1 MQCFVVLSAVLSMLG
16 SLTGFSQAV
25 VRGGQSPPA
34 AVRGTPA
41 AADPYKDEAL
51 VFERFDTTVRMH
63 ADGTGE
69 RLVHVVARVQSDGAA
84 RQFGVLSVS
93 YASAYETGAIDYVR
107 VRKPDGTTVE
117 TPTADAME
125 MPAPVTREAPLYS
138 DLKEKQLPVR
148 SLTTGDALEY
158 QLHTVRTKAEAP
170 GQFWGA
176 EHFTVVGAVVL
187 SETLTLETPAGT
199 YVKVWSPNH
208 PATPAEH
215 DGLRVWRWTSSQ
227 TKPSGRDKD
236 GKMTLASSEL
246 HDPDQDANGRTLP
259 SVAWTTFHSWAEV
272 GDWYR
277 GLAASRAEPNDAV
290 RAKADEL
297 TKNAKSPEEQAR
309 AIYRFVSTQVRYVGI
324 DLGIGRYQPHPAAEV
339 LSTQYGDCKDKDT
352 LLEAMLH
359 AKGFVTAPALIGVN
373 VAPVAELPSPAV
385 FNHVITTVEMPGG
398 GGRIW
403 LDATPEV
410 EPFREL
416 SAPIRDQQ
424 ALVVPATGAAALVK
438 TPADPPFPFFE
449 RFVAVATIDR
459 DGLLK
464 GRMTMTVR
472 SDNEA
477 GFRTLLQ
484 RAAPAQWDDAVQYVS
499 GVMGFGGKVTNA
511 DLHQT
516 DLSGPMQLA
525 YDYSRPSFGDWD
537 NRRILPL
544 FPALEIAG
552 VDKEKAPEYDID
564 LGAPRTLEAH
574 TEITLPDGF
583 RADLPEAMHAKR
595 RYSTFDQTYRLEGQK
610 LVVDRK
616 VVILE
621 KKVPKANWQD
631 YREYLKSIG
640 MESGENYISLITPQ
654 PKIEVVTVTKPDG
667 KEQRLKTTP
676 GTPAAT
682 PQSVRELSKSDDST
696 AAAVELVEKARQAE
710 VAGDWESA
718 RHDLLEAKKRD
729 PKAPYLMSMMGF
741 LAMRDRKPDEAIT
754 DLKAELEQHPD
765 ANTSIVLLLAGVY
778 VQQKRGDDAISL
790 LKSYS
795 GRQDASISMALARVE
810 AQQGRPGDAV
820 RTLQAAAKDHPDDR
834 HVMQQMATELM
845 RDHREVEAAAAAK
858 AAMDGAEDPY
868 ILNGGSYTLSEL
880 KMDLPLAEKSAR
892 QAIDL
897 LESASAQR
905 SLSEVNSKAFAE
917 ANLLAATWDTLGWIL
932 FKEGKPKEAEP
943 YIAAAWFNDPN
954 VTVGGH
960 LGAVREALGEPSEAL
975 TADEMA
981 LATDHAAEEAEEY
994 AAVKASVDRLRKA
1007 GAHSTAGDTRAALQ
1021 QMRMFRVKR
1030 PTGLKGWGTFR
1041 LQLGET
1047 GVHDTDMV
1055 NGPADLKPITSEL
1068 KKLTIARAVPPGS
1081 HGYLLRDGVVSCTS
1095 SGADCEFVLMPHAGL
1110 SAEGVQ

>member
-1 MQCFVVLSAVLSMLG
+1 M
-16 SLTGFSQAV
+16 
-25 VRGGQSPPA
+25 
-34 AVRGTPA
+34 
-41 AADPYKDEAL
+41 AADPYRNEAL
-51 VFERFDTTVRMH
+51 VFEHFDTTVRMH

-69 RLVHVVARVQSDGAA
+69 RLVHVVMRVQSDGAA
-84 RQFGVLSVS
+84 RQVGVLSVS

-117 TPTADAME
+117 TPTADAIE

-148 SLTTGDALEY
+148 SLAAGDVLEY

-187 SETLTLETPAGT
+187 SETLTLETPAAT
-199 YVKVWSPNH
+199 YVKVWSPNR
-208 PATPAEH
+208 PVTPAEH
-215 DGLRVWRWTSSQ
+215 DGLRVWHWTSSQ

-236 GKMTLASSEL
+236 GKMTLAASQV
-246 HDPDQDANGRTLP
+246 HDPDQDADGRALP

-277 GLAASRAEPNDAV
+277 GLSAGRAQPNDAV
-290 RAKADEL
+290 RARAEEL
-297 TKNAKSPEEQAR
+297 TRDAKSPEDQAR

-339 LSTQYGDCKDKDT
+339 LATQYGDCKDKDT

-359 AKGFVTAPALIGVN
+359 AKGFQTAPALIGVN
-373 VAPVAELPSPAV
+373 IAPVAELPSPAV
-385 FNHVITTVEMPGG
+385 FNHVITTVEMPAG

-416 SAPIRDQQ
+416 SAPIRDQE
-424 ALVVPATGAAALVK
+424 ALVIPAAGAAALAK
-438 TPADPPFPFFE
+438 TPAEPPFPFFE
-449 RFVAVATIDR
+449 RFVAVATLDK

-472 SDNEA
+472 SDNEP

-499 GVMGFGGKVTNA
+499 GAMGFGGKVTNA

-525 YDYSRPSFGDWD
+525 YEYSRPEFADWS

-552 VDKEKAPEYDID
+552 VDKEKAPEHDID

-574 TEITLPDGF
+574 TEITLPEGF
-583 RADLPEAMHAKR
+583 RADLPEAIHAKR

-621 KKVPKANWQD
+621 KKVPKADWQD
-631 YREYLKSIG
+631 YRAYLKAIG
-640 MESGENYISLITPQ
+640 MESGENYISLIAPQ
-654 PKIEVVTVTKPDG
+654 PKIEVVQVANAGSKNKRSKAGADG
-667 KEQRLKTTP
+667 AAAAAS
-676 GTPAAT
+676 AAT
-682 PQSVRELSKSDDST
+682 ASQPGAGEKAT
-696 AAAVELVEKARQAE
+696 ALDLIEKARQAE
-710 VAGDWESA
+710 IAGDWDGA
-718 RHDLLEAKKRD
+718 RHNLDEAKKQD
-729 PKAPYLMSMMGF
+729 PKAPYLMSMYGY
-741 LAMRDRKPDEAIT
+741 LALRDRKPDEAIA
-754 DLKAELEQHPD
+754 DLKVELAEHPD

-778 VQQKRGDDAISL
+778 AQQKRNDDAIAL
-790 LKSYS
+790 LKRY
-795 GRQDASISMALARVE
+795 GARQDVSISMALARVE
-810 AQQGRPGDAV
+810 AQQGRHGDAV
-820 RTLQAAAKDHPDDR
+820 RTLEAATKDHPYDR

-845 RDHREVEAAAAAK
+845 RDHRDVEAAAAAK
-858 AAMDGAEDPY
+858 AAMDGSDDPY
-868 ILNGGSYTLSEL
+868 ILNGSSYTLSEL
-880 KMDLPLAEKSAR
+880 KVDLPFAEQGAR

-897 LESASAQR
+897 LEKASSQR
-905 SLSEVNSKAFAE
+905 SLAEVNSKAFAE
-917 ANLLAATWDTLGWIL
+917 ASLLTATWDTLGWIL
-932 FKEGKPKEAEP
+932 FEEGKPKDAEP
-943 YIAAAWFNDPN
+943 YIAAAWFNEPN

-960 LGAVREALGEPSEAL
+960 LGRCG
-975 TADEMA
+975 
-981 LATDHAAEEAEEY
+981 
-994 AAVKASVDRLRKA
+994 
-1007 GAHSTAGDTRAALQ
+1007 
-1021 QMRMFRVKR
+1021 KR
-1030 PTGLKGWGTFR
+1030 WGNPR
-1041 LQLGET
+1041 
-1047 GVHDTDMV
+1047 
-1055 NGPADLKPITSEL
+1055 
-1068 KKLTIARAVPPGS
+1068 R
-1081 HGYLLRDGVVSCTS
+1081 R
-1095 SGADCEFVLMPHAGL
+1095 
-1110 SAEGVQ
+1110 